1 MVLLRGE
8 ALRDA
13 LAEIDW
19 SNPSATVSLG
29 AQSLVITV
37 DSTSGF
43 SYEVS
48 ARARACVGM
57 RHRRLIRLVGR

>member
-1 MVLLRGE
+1 M
-8 ALRDA
+8 
-13 LAEIDW
+13 
-19 SNPSATVSLG
+19 SLG

-48 ARARACVGM
+48 ARARVRGHAAQTSDTARWQVKFPKEAPIFTEYECT
-57 RHRRLIRLVGR
+57 HTQTNS